1 MHSTTGEREKEISLR
16 TIFLFGEKNKYYC
29 TSTTIRVPNF
39 RLKLNKVQSV
49 RGKVQK
55 LVAAGS
61 GRGARE
67 SSRALLAP
75 RFPSQPPGAP
85 GGTGGGRGRGQER
98 TIPRRTAQEGIVVF
112 LGKDAGQELNSQ
124 SLPWEEGKNEI
135 LNSCLAGRAGGSG
148 SVPSPAGFCWG

>member
-1 MHSTTGEREKEISLR
+1 M
-16 TIFLFGEKNKYYC
+16 
-29 TSTTIRVPNF
+29 PNF

-85 GGTGGGRGRGQER
+85 GGTGGDGDGDGDGRSPDEQPRRESLFFWARTRGRSS
-98 TIPRRTAQEGIVVF
+98 TLKVF
-112 LGKDAGQELNSQ
+112 LGKRE
-124 SLPWEEGKNEI
+124 KMKY
-135 LNSCLAGRAGGSG
+135 
-148 SVPSPAGFCWG
+148 